1 MPGASQGPF
10 LASWAAYVPGAQLPV
25 RAPGQPG
32 PRALREEV
40 ASVEVVTL
48 CVTQLRARG
57 RTWRELG
64 LGPKPKAAFLGLD
77 GKLGGL

>member
-1 MPGASQGPF
+1 MR
-10 LASWAAYVPGAQLPV
+10 AA
-25 RAPGQPG
+25 GQPG
-32 PRALREEV
+32 PRALQEEV

-64 LGPKPKAAFLGLD
+64 LGPKPKTALLGLD
-77 GKLGGL
+77 GKLCGL